1 VVRLHAIA
9 DVQAAGRAGWT
20 PIDLARAFLDGGA
33 TVIQLRAKRLPSG
46 AFLDLCDA
54 AVALAMPYKADI
66 IVNDRLDLALMSG
79 ASGVHLG
86 QDDLSPAA
94 ARQLLGPR
102 AIVGYS
108 THTIDQ
114 IDKAML
120 EPASYIAIGPVFGTT
135 TKETGYDAVGLALVS
150 AASARA
156 QGRPVVAIGG
166 ITLQRVP
173 SVIAA
178 GASAVAVIG
187 DLLATN
193 DPQGRVRAYLQAL
206 V

>member
-1 VVRLHAIA
+1 MVKLHAIA
-9 DVQAAGRAGWT
+9 DAQAAGRAGWT

-33 TVIQLRAKRLPSG
+33 TVIQLRAKQLPSG

-54 AVALAMPYKADI
+54 AVALAQSYKADI

-86 QDDLSPAA
+86 QDDLSPAD
-94 ARQLLGPR
+94 ARQLLGPH

-120 EPASYIAIGPVFGTT
+120 EPASYIAIGPVFGTA

-156 QGRPVVAIGG
+156 NGRPVVAIGG
-166 ITLQRVP
+166 ITLERAP

-187 DLLATN
+187 DLLATD

-206 V
+206 A

>member
-1 VVRLHAIA
+1 MVKLHAIA
-9 DVQAAGRAGWT
+9 DVQAAAGAGWT

-33 TVIQLRAKRLPSG
+33 TLIQLRAKRLPSG

-54 AVALAMPYKADI
+54 AVSLARPYKADI
-66 IVNDRLDLALMSG
+66 VVNDRLDLALMSG

-86 QDDLSPAA
+86 QDDLSPIA
-94 ARQLLGPR
+94 ARQLLGAR

-114 IDKAML
+114 VDKATL

-156 QGRPVVAIGG
+156 NGRPVVAIGG
-166 ITLQRVP
+166 ITLQRAP

-178 GASAVAVIG
+178 GASAVAVIS
-187 DLLATN
+187 DLLTTN
-193 DPQGRVRAYLQAL
+193 DPQRRVRAYLQAL
-206 V
+206 A

>member
-1 VVRLHAIA
+1 MVKLHAIA
-9 DVQAAGRAGWT
+9 DVQAAAGAGWT

-33 TVIQLRAKRLPSG
+33 TVIQLRAKRSPSG

-54 AVALAMPYKADI
+54 AVALAKPYKADI

-94 ARQLLGPR
+94 ARQLLGAR

-156 QGRPVVAIGG
+156 NGRPVVAIGG
-166 ITLQRVP
+166 ITLQRAP

-178 GASAVAVIG
+178 GASAVAVIS
-187 DLLATN
+187 DLLITN
-193 DPQGRVRAYLQAL
+193 DPQERVRAYLQAL
-206 V
+206 A

>member
-1 VVRLHAIA
+1 MVKLHAIA
-9 DVQAAGRAGWT
+9 DVQAADGAGWT

-33 TVIQLRAKRLPSG
+33 TVIQLRAKRSPSG

-54 AVALAMPYKADI
+54 AVALATPYKADI

-114 IDKAML
+114 VDKAML

-156 QGRPVVAIGG
+156 KGLPVVAIGG
-166 ITLQRVP
+166 ITLQRAP

-178 GASAVAVIG
+178 GASAVAVIS
-187 DLLATN
+187 DLLITN

-206 V
+206 A

>member
-1 VVRLHAIA
+1 VVKLHAIA
-9 DVQAAGRAGWT
+9 DVQTAVGAGWK
-20 PIDLARAFLDGGA
+20 PIELARAFLDGGA
-33 TVIQLRAKRLPSG
+33 TVIQLRAKRSPSG

-54 AVALAMPYKADI
+54 AVALAKPYNADI

-94 ARQLLGPR
+94 ARQLLGAR

-114 IDKAML
+114 VDKATL

-156 QGRPVVAIGG
+156 KGRPVVAIGG
-166 ITLQRVP
+166 ITLQRAP
-173 SVIAA
+173 SIIAA

-187 DLLATN
+187 DLLITN

-206 V
+206 A

>member
-1 VVRLHAIA
+1 MVKLHAIA
-9 DVQAAGRAGWT
+9 DVQAADRAGWT

-33 TVIQLRAKRLPSG
+33 TVIQLRAKRFPSS

-54 AVALAMPYKADI
+54 AVALAKPYKADI

>member
-1 VVRLHAIA
+1 VVKLHAIA
-9 DVQAAGRAGWT
+9 DVQAADGAGWT

-33 TVIQLRAKRLPSG
+33 TVIQLRAKRFPSG

-54 AVALAMPYKADI
+54 AVALAKPYKADI

-79 ASGVHLG
+79 AAGVHLG

-114 IDKAML
+114 VDKATL

-156 QGRPVVAIGG
+156 KGRPVVAIGG
-166 ITLQRVP
+166 ITLQRAP

-178 GASAVAVIG
+178 GASAVAVIS
-187 DLLATN
+187 DLLITN
-193 DPQGRVRAYLQAL
+193 DPQGRVRAYLQTLA
-206 V
+206 

>member
-1 VVRLHAIA
+1 VVKLHAIA
-9 DVQAAGRAGWT
+9 DVQAADGAGWT

-33 TVIQLRAKRLPSG
+33 TVIQLRAKRSPSG

-54 AVALAMPYKADI
+54 AVALAQPYKADI

-94 ARQLLGPR
+94 ARQLLGAR

-114 IDKAML
+114 VDKATL

-156 QGRPVVAIGG
+156 IGRPVVAIGG
-166 ITLQRVP
+166 ITLERAP

-178 GASAVAVIG
+178 GASAVAVIS
-187 DLLATN
+187 DLLITN

-206 V
+206 A

>member
-1 VVRLHAIA
+1 M
-9 DVQAAGRAGWT
+9 

-33 TVIQLRAKRLPSG
+33 TLIQLRAKRLPSG

-54 AVALAMPYKADI
+54 AVSLAKPYKADI

-86 QDDLSPAA
+86 QDDLSPIA
-94 ARQLLGPR
+94 ARQLLGAR

-114 IDKAML
+114 VDKATL

-156 QGRPVVAIGG
+156 KGRPVVAIGG
-166 ITLQRVP
+166 ITLQRAP

-187 DLLATN
+187 DLLSTN

-206 V
+206 A

>member
-1 VVRLHAIA
+1 MVKLHAIA
-9 DVQAAGRAGWT
+9 DVQTAVGAGWK
-20 PIDLARAFLDGGA
+20 PIELARAFLDGGA
-33 TVIQLRAKRLPSG
+33 TVIQLRAKRSPSG

-54 AVALAMPYKADI
+54 AVALAKPYNADI

-94 ARQLLGPR
+94 ARQLLGAR

-114 IDKAML
+114 VDKATL

-150 AASARA
+150 AAAARA
-156 QGRPVVAIGG
+156 KGRPVVAIGG
-166 ITLQRVP
+166 ITLQRAP

-178 GASAVAVIG
+178 GASAVAVIS
-187 DLLATN
+187 DLLITN

-206 V
+206 A

>member
-1 VVRLHAIA
+1 VVKLHAIA

-33 TVIQLRAKRLPSG
+33 TVIQLRAKRCPSS
-46 AFLDLCDA
+46 AFLELCDA
-54 AVALAMPYKADI
+54 AVALAKPYKADI

-187 DLLATN
+187 DLLVTN

-206 V
+206 A

>member
-1 VVRLHAIA
+1 MVKLHAIA
-9 DVQAAGRAGWT
+9 DVQAAAGAGWT

-33 TVIQLRAKRLPSG
+33 TVIQLRAKRFPSG

-54 AVALAMPYKADI
+54 AVALAQSYKADI

-94 ARQLLGPR
+94 ARQLLGPG

-114 IDKAML
+114 VDKATL

-156 QGRPVVAIGG
+156 KGRPVVAIGG
-166 ITLQRVP
+166 ITLQRAP

-178 GASAVAVIG
+178 GASAVAVIS
-187 DLLATN
+187 DLLITN

-206 V
+206 A

>member
-1 VVRLHAIA
+1 MVKLHAIA
-9 DVQAAGRAGWT
+9 DVEAAGRAGWT

-33 TVIQLRAKRLPSG
+33 TVIQLRAKQLPSG

-54 AVALAMPYKADI
+54 AVALAQPYKADI

-86 QDDLSPAA
+86 QDDLSPAD
-94 ARQLLGPR
+94 ARQLLGPH
-102 AIVGYS
+102 AIIGYS

-114 IDKAML
+114 VDKATL
-120 EPASYIAIGPVFGTT
+120 EPASYIAIGPVFGTA
-135 TKETGYDAVGLALVS
+135 TKETGYGAVGLALVS
-150 AASARA
+150 AAFARA
-156 QGRPVVAIGG
+156 NGRPVVAIGG
-166 ITLQRVP
+166 ITLQRAP

-187 DLLATN
+187 DLLTTN

>member
-1 VVRLHAIA
+1 VVKLHAIA
-9 DVQAAGRAGWT
+9 DVQAADRAGWT

-33 TVIQLRAKRLPSG
+33 TVIQLRAKRFPSS

-54 AVALAMPYKADI
+54 AVALAKSYKADI

>member
-1 VVRLHAIA
+1 
-9 DVQAAGRAGWT
+9 
-20 PIDLARAFLDGGA
+20 
-33 TVIQLRAKRLPSG
+33 
-46 AFLDLCDA
+46 
-54 AVALAMPYKADI
+54 
-66 IVNDRLDLALMSG
+66 MSG
-79 ASGVHLG
+79 AAGVHLG

-114 IDKAML
+114 VDKAML

-135 TKETGYDAVGLALVS
+135 TKETGYDAVGLALVY

-156 QGRPVVAIGG
+156 KGLPVVAIGG
-166 ITLQRVP
+166 ITLQRAP

-178 GASAVAVIG
+178 GASAVAVIS
-187 DLLATN
+187 DLLITN

-206 V
+206 A

>member
-1 VVRLHAIA
+1 MVKLHAIA
-9 DVQAAGRAGWT
+9 DVQAADRAGWT

-33 TVIQLRAKRLPSG
+33 TVIQLRAKRFPSG

-54 AVALAMPYKADI
+54 AVALATPYKADI

-79 ASGVHLG
+79 AAGVHLG

-114 IDKAML
+114 VDKATL

-150 AASARA
+150 AASACA
-156 QGRPVVAIGG
+156 KGRPVVAIGG
-166 ITLQRVP
+166 ITLQRAP

-178 GASAVAVIG
+178 GASAVAVIS
-187 DLLATN
+187 DLLTTN

>member
-1 VVRLHAIA
+1 MVKLHAIA
-9 DVQAAGRAGWT
+9 DAQAADRAGWT

-33 TVIQLRAKRLPSG
+33 TVIQLRAKQFSSG
-46 AFLDLCDA
+46 AFLDLCDG
-54 AVALAMPYKADI
+54 AVALAKPYEADI
-66 IVNDRLDLALMSG
+66 IINDRLDLALMSG

-86 QDDLSPAA
+86 QDDISPAD
-94 ARQLLGPR
+94 ARPLLGPH

-114 IDKAML
+114 IDNAML

-150 AASARA
+150 AAAARA
-156 QGRPVVAIGG
+156 NGRPVVAIGG
-166 ITLQRVP
+166 MTLQRAP

-206 V
+206 A

>member
-1 VVRLHAIA
+1 MVKLHAIA
-9 DVQAAGRAGWT
+9 DVQAADGAGWT

-33 TVIQLRAKRLPSG
+33 TVIQLRAKRFPSG

-54 AVALAMPYKADI
+54 AVSLAKPYKADI

-86 QDDLSPAA
+86 QDDLSPVA
-94 ARQLLGPR
+94 ARQLLGAR

-114 IDKAML
+114 VDKATL

-156 QGRPVVAIGG
+156 KGRPVVAIGG
-166 ITLQRVP
+166 ITLQRAP

-178 GASAVAVIG
+178 GASAVAVIS
-187 DLLATN
+187 DLLSTN

-206 V
+206 A